1 MFLDNDLI
9 THLNTNNSVQVD
21 SLIIAEWNQNDLS
34 NIENYGNYRWR
45 PSSASVDV
53 FRNLA
58 PSYDPNDDGNFY
70 TGALESKYISEYRA
84 DSQEEPLIFLTD
96 QEEMQM
102 FYSLKDCFKPFRP
115 RSGINKM
122 LFFGDLD
129 VEGRKNK
136 FVDSIRSG
144 RRPRYYFCSK
154 NDQFKYWTSYR
165 KDSGI
170 EVGVSSLVPRGIDS
184 SFGYEITDSAPFVVY
199 KEQVVANRIVVKMQT
214 NLADDLV
221 LGVDGEPV
229 VSSVIRRENVQTDD
243 ELSDRSKSSIPRK
256 WKIQY
261 LDSEN
266 NWLNAIS
273 FDENSLRS
281 DGSDIVPWDGYVE
294 ISYGVKI
301 PQEYR
306 ENFHFID
313 YISSSVQ
320 LPVDTING
328 EAYILLEN
336 DLDPGVLWVWNTKL
350 DEWETSNV
358 EYGFSLLENDDTK
371 RTGIVT
377 SLVDPKYFLRNDIPT
392 YRDIVFLKG
401 LRVVVETMVSPNR
414 TFDLIEMSPRLK
426 ADVSKY
432 VIDFEINKD
441 IAATDYGLPVGAL
454 VASTGQINLSNHDGA
469 FTRLNVF
476 NEDEKTGSIISGNLR
491 PQTKFDFYE
500 TVLNVQGYDKFIPL
514 KTFYSEN
521 SAESYG
527 GFSDVSLTLR
537 DAFFRFES
545 EMATPIFLQNC
556 TLTMAVA
563 VLLDNIGFGNYIFKN
578 ITTANDPV
586 IPFFF
591 VEPDISVAEVLQRLA
606 QSTQTA
612 MFFDEYNNFCMMPK
626 EYLIPDYSISD
637 SNSSISD
644 RLVNLYGQKEVGS
657 VPNIEF
663 IAGVDSKIIN
673 DGQIN
678 YTTRYIQRD
687 VPNLEQAQINPNDR
701 TYAYK
706 SSVLWEL
713 GDQDEARTIN
723 QPMGKNGYSLGAVTL
738 DVDLSS
744 TVPYVENHQIEGNI
758 IDVGESGYLLPRFQ
772 GYLYA
777 NGEIIRY
784 DAQEYTVSG
793 VGNVW
798 ITNNNEYQKYFSKLS
813 FNGKMIV
820 TGRLRIY
827 AEPFYQESPGAS
839 QEGLEAGVVYKNGP
853 VSSHGRGQFGTSVTS
868 HSSELNPY
876 WESSKQAFR
885 MNSSLLFSTTP
896 AESIKYPPL
905 LTTTA
910 GTRSDDSAKSN
921 AVVSG
926 KIASLLRRT
935 VRAENNS
942 STVDQLE
949 AGTVQSSALILS
961 GSRTSSEAS
970 MPRDLITYVYKDFP
984 SSDFK
989 HVGTRMRIIGKK
1001 VDEKNQI
1008 PDNATA
1014 YFTTD
1019 INGESS
1025 SISGGSGGLGFMVD
1039 NVTKSGYY
1047 FEIMSLSKDIL
1058 SSFSTEKN
1066 KNSVLENIIFYKIP
1080 PQNVRYPH
1088 NGIDANGN
1096 ESESIVVN
1104 ANGRENFAQPIKLW
1118 GTLAKVL
1125 VDEGMFFGMDRMA
1138 SQDNPTVHDLGI
1150 EFERRGSSVKFYLYL
1165 NNVLIATVIDNNPLP
1180 SVTSDTVFSTCLF
1193 VRGGSKCMF
1202 ENIYA
1207 LRNRAIQSESVTAI
1221 SLDNLGTSSRNSLAA
1236 FGDNNVSI
1244 SESLRKYALSGIVQS
1259 TYLSSIGTERPRGFD
1274 IYFEEFGTIMRE
1286 CAYFNIKYDQAY
1298 PAIVA
1303 RMLPPL
1309 NNEKVYTVSGFLP
1322 GSYGAEFL
1330 LFNSS
1335 DRIISLAD
1343 SSANKIVIT
1352 GITFTQNISNV
1363 LTVDDYLGDRSNLS
1377 DPIII
1382 DNVIRSPQLAQK
1394 FYDNIKNSRSIY
1406 GKKSFSLNS
1415 LYVQNEDSAKDLM
1428 GWMIDKTMKNRKVV
1442 SVNTFGTPHIQL
1454 GDIVKIDYDL
1464 PEGVKFVETDKRFI
1478 VTSMK
1483 YSRSSSDIKTSLNLV
1498 EV

>member
-58 PSYDPNDDGNFY
+58 SSYDPNDDGNFY
-70 TGALESKYISEYRA
+70 TGALESKYISEYRVE
-84 DSQEEPLIFLTD
+84 SGSPLIFLTD
-96 QEEMQM
+96 QEEMQL

-122 LFFGDLD
+122 LYFGDLD
-129 VEGRKNK
+129 PEKKR

-165 KDSGI
+165 KDNGV
-170 EVGVSSLVPRGIDS
+170 EVGVSSVIPRGSDP

-199 KEQVVANRIVVKMQT
+199 KEQVAANRIVVKMQT
-214 NLADDLV
+214 NLADNVV

-229 VSSVIRRENVQTDD
+229 VSSVIRRENIRTTDD
-243 ELSDRSKSSIPRK
+243 LANRSKSSIPKK

-266 NWLNAIS
+266 NWINAIS

-294 ISYGVKI
+294 VSYGVKI
-301 PQEYR
+301 PEEYR

-320 LPVDTING
+320 LPANTING

-336 DLDPGVLWVWNTKL
+336 DLDPGVLWVWNTRL

-377 SLVDPKYFLRNDIPT
+377 SLVDPKYFLTNEIPT

-401 LRVVVETMVSPNR
+401 LRVVVETMVSPTR

-545 EMATPIFLQNC
+545 ELATPIFLQNC

-637 SNSSISD
+637 SNSSISE
-644 RLVNLYGQKEVGS
+644 RLVNLYGQKEIGS

-663 IAGVDSKIIN
+663 ISGVDSKIIN

-687 VPNLEQAQINPNDR
+687 VPKLEQAQVNPNTK
-701 TYAYK
+701 TYSYK
-706 SSVLWEL
+706 SAILWEL
-713 GDQDEARTIN
+713 GDQDEQRTIN
-723 QPMGKNGYSLGAVTL
+723 QPIVKAGYSLGAVTL
-738 DVDLSS
+738 NTNLSAS
-744 TVPYVENHQIEGNI
+744 VPYVQNHQIQENI
-758 IDVGESGYLLPRFQ
+758 IDVGETGYLLPRFQ
-772 GYLYA
+772 GYLYS

-784 DAQEYTVSG
+784 DAQEYTVTG

-813 FNGKMIV
+813 FNGSMIV

-827 AEPFYQESPGAS
+827 TEPFYQESPGAN
-839 QEGLEAGVVYKNGP
+839 QDGLESGVLYKNGP
-853 VSSHGRGQFGTSVTS
+853 VSFHGRGQFGTSITN
-868 HSSELNPY
+868 HFAGLNPY
-876 WESSKQAFR
+876 WENIENRQAFR

-896 AESIKYPPL
+896 TESIKYPPL
-905 LTTTA
+905 LPVSA
-910 GTRSDDSAKSN
+910 GARVDEQARSQ

-926 KIASLLRRT
+926 KIASMLRRT

-942 STVDQLE
+942 STIDQLD
-949 AGTVQSSALILS
+949 AGTVQSSALTLS
-961 GSRTSSEAS
+961 GSRNSSQS
-970 MPRDLITYVYKDFP
+970 STPRDLITYLYKSFP
-984 SSDFK
+984 SNDFK

-1001 VDEKNQI
+1001 VDEKTII

-1019 INGESS
+1019 VNGEAS

-1047 FEIMSLSKDIL
+1047 FEIMSLSKDVI
-1058 SSFSTEKN
+1058 SSFSTEKS
-1066 KNSVLENIIFYKIP
+1066 KDSVLENIIFYKIP
-1080 PQNVRYPH
+1080 PQNVRYPY

-1096 ESESIVVN
+1096 ESQSIVVN
-1104 ANGRENFAQPIKLW
+1104 ADGRENFAQPIKLW
-1118 GTLAKVL
+1118 GTLSRVL
-1125 VDEGMFFGMDRMA
+1125 SDTGMFIGMDRMM
-1138 SQDNPTVHDLGI
+1138 SQDNPTVYDLGI
-1150 EFERRGSSVKFYLYL
+1150 EFERLGSSVKFYLYL

-1180 SVTSDTVFSTCLF
+1180 SVTTDTVFSTCLF

-1207 LRNRAIQSESVTAI
+1207 LRNRAIQSENVTAI
-1221 SLDNLGTSSRNSLAA
+1221 SLDNSGTSSGNSLAA
-1236 FGDNNVSI
+1236 FGDSSISI
-1244 SESLRKYALSGIVQS
+1244 SESLRKYAISGIVQS
-1259 TYLSSIGTERPRGFD
+1259 TYLSSIGTERPPGYD
-1274 IYFEEFGTIMRE
+1274 MYFEEFGTIMRE

-1298 PAIVA
+1298 PAITA
-1303 RMLPPL
+1303 RMIPPL
-1309 NNEKVYTVSGFLP
+1309 NNEKIHTISGFLP

-1335 DRIISLAD
+1335 DRVISLAD

-1363 LTVDDYLGDRSNLS
+1363 LTVDDYLGERSSLS
-1377 DPIII
+1377 DPMVI
-1382 DNVIRSPQLAQK
+1382 DNIIRSPQLAQK
-1394 FYDNIKNSRSIY
+1394 FYDSIRNSRSIY

-1428 GWMIDKTMKNRKVV
+1428 GWMIDKTMKNRKVITI
-1442 SVNTFGTPHIQL
+1442 NTFGTPHIQL

-1464 PEGVKFVETDKRFI
+1464 PEGVKFVEVDKRFI

-1483 YSRSSSDIKTSLNLV
+1483 YSRSSSDIKTSLSLL

>member
-1 MFLDNDLI
+1 MFFDNDLI
-9 THLNTNNSVQVD
+9 THLKTNNSLQVD

-45 PSSASVDV
+45 PSSESVDV

-70 TGALESKYISEYRA
+70 TGALESKYISEYRV
-84 DSQEEPLIFLTD
+84 DSGSPLTFLTD
-96 QEEMQM
+96 QEEMQL

-122 LFFGDLD
+122 LFFGDQD
-129 VEGRKNK
+129 EEKSR

-165 KDSGI
+165 NDNGI
-170 EVGVSSLVPRGIDS
+170 EVGVSSVTPRSSDR
-184 SFGYEITDSAPFVVY
+184 SFGYEINDTAPFVVY
-199 KEQVVANRIVVKMQT
+199 KEQVAANRIVVKMQT
-214 NLADDLV
+214 NLADDVV

-229 VSSVIRRENVQTDD
+229 VPSIIRRENSIIEDD
-243 ELSDRSKSSIPRK
+243 LANRLKSSIPKK

-261 LDSEN
+261 LDLEN
-266 NWLNAIS
+266 NWLDAIS

-281 DGSDIVPWDGYVE
+281 NGFDIVPWDGYIE
-294 ISYGVKI
+294 LSYGIKI
-301 PQEYR
+301 PEEYR

-320 LPVDTING
+320 LPANTING

-336 DLDPGVLWVWNTKL
+336 DLDPGVLWVWNTRL
-350 DEWETSNV
+350 DEWEISNV
-358 EYGFSLLENDDTK
+358 EYGFSLLEDDDTK
-371 RTGIVT
+371 RTGIIT
-377 SLVDPKYFLRNDIPT
+377 SLVDPKYFLRNEIPT

-401 LRVVVETMVSPNR
+401 LRVVVETMMSPNR
-414 TFDLIEMSPRLK
+414 PFDLIEMSPRLK

-476 NEDEKTGSIISGNLR
+476 NQDEKTGSIISGNLR

-626 EYLIPDYSISD
+626 EYLIPDYSIGD
-637 SNSSISD
+637 SNTSISE

-663 IAGVDSKIIN
+663 ISGVDSKIIN

-687 VPNLEQAQINPNDR
+687 VPNLEQAQINPNDK
-701 TYAYK
+701 TYSYK
-706 SSVLWEL
+706 SAILWEL
-713 GDQDEARTIN
+713 GDQDESRTIN

-738 DVDLSS
+738 NTSLSAS
-744 TVPYVENHQIEGNI
+744 VPYVENHQIQENI

-784 DAQEYTVSG
+784 DAQEYEVTG
-793 VGNVW
+793 IGTVW
-798 ITNNNEYQKYFSKLS
+798 ITNNNEYQKYFSKLA

-820 TGRLRIY
+820 TGNLRIY
-827 AEPFYQESPGAS
+827 TEPFYQESPGAN
-839 QEGLEAGVVYKNGP
+839 QDGLEAGVLYKNGP
-853 VSSHGRGQFGTSVTS
+853 VSFHGRGQFGTSITS
-868 HSSELNPY
+868 HSAGLDPY
-876 WESSKQAFR
+876 WENAENRQAFR

-896 AESIKYPPL
+896 TESIKYPPL

-910 GTRSDDSAKSN
+910 GVRSDTDAKDN

-926 KIASLLRRT
+926 KIAKMLRRT
-935 VRAENNS
+935 VRAEDNS
-942 STVDQLE
+942 STINQLD
-949 AGTVQSSALILS
+949 AGTVQSSALVLS
-961 GSRTSSEAS
+961 GSRTSSQAS
-970 MPRDLITYVYKDFP
+970 TPRDLITYLYKSFP
-984 SSDFK
+984 TNDFK

-1001 VDEKNQI
+1001 VDETNQI
-1008 PDNATA
+1008 PDNSTT

-1019 INGESS
+1019 INGEAS

-1047 FEIMSLSKDIL
+1047 FEIMSLSKDVI

-1066 KNSVLENIIFYKIP
+1066 KDSVLENIIFYKIP

-1088 NGIDANGN
+1088 AGIDANGN
-1096 ESESIVVN
+1096 ESQSIIVN
-1104 ANGRENFAQPIKLW
+1104 ADGRENFAQPIKLW

-1150 EFERRGSSVKFYLYL
+1150 EFERIGSSVKFYLYL
-1165 NNVLIATVIDNNPLP
+1165 NNVLIASVIDNDPLP
-1180 SVTSDTVFSTCLF
+1180 SVTTDTVFSTCLF

-1202 ENIYA
+1202 ENVYA

-1221 SLDNLGTSSRNSLAA
+1221 SLNNSGTSSRSSLSV
-1236 FGDNNVSI
+1236 FGDEEISI
-1244 SESLRKYALSGIVQS
+1244 SESLRKYAISGIIQS
-1259 TYLSSIGTERPRGFD
+1259 TYLSSIGTERPPGYD

-1298 PAIVA
+1298 PAIIA

-1309 NNEKVYTVSGFLP
+1309 NSEKVYTVSGFLP

-1363 LTVDDYLGDRSNLS
+1363 LTVDDYLGERSNLS
-1377 DPIII
+1377 DPMII

-1394 FYDNIKNSRSIY
+1394 FYDNIKNSRSVY

-1428 GWMIDKTMKNRKVV
+1428 GWMIDKTMKSRRVIT
-1442 SVNTFGTPHIQL
+1442 VNTFGTPHIQL

-1464 PEGVKFVETDKRFI
+1464 PEGVKFVEVDKRFI

>member
-84 DSQEEPLIFLTD
+84 DSQIEPLIFLTE
-96 QEEMQM
+96 QQEMQM

-122 LFFGDLD
+122 LFFSG
-129 VEGRKNK
+129 KN
-136 FVDSIRSG
+136 VDSIRSG
-144 RRPRYYFCSK
+144 GRPRYYFCSK

-165 KDSGI
+165 KDDGV
-170 EVGVSSLVPRGIDS
+170 EVGVSSVTARGLDLN
-184 SFGYEITDSAPFVVY
+184 FGYEITDTAPFVVY
-199 KEQVVANRIVVKMQT
+199 KEEVATNRIVVKMQT

-221 LGVDGEPV
+221 FGVDGEPV
-229 VSSVIRRENVQTDD
+229 VSSRIRQENSSLEDP
-243 ELSDRSKSSIPRK
+243 LSNRSKSSIPKK

-266 NWLNAIS
+266 NWLNAAS
-273 FDENSLRS
+273 FDENSTRS
-281 DGSDIVPWDGYVE
+281 DGTAIVPWDGYVE
-294 ISYGVKI
+294 LSYGIKI
-301 PQEYR
+301 PEEYR
-306 ENFHFID
+306 QNFHFID

-320 LPVDTING
+320 LPLDAING
-328 EAYILLEN
+328 ESYILLEN
-336 DLDPGVLWVWNTKL
+336 DLDPGLLYIWNTRL
-350 DEWETSNV
+350 DEWETSNA

-371 RTGIVT
+371 RIGIIT
-377 SLVDPKYFLRNDIPT
+377 SLVDPKYFLRSEIPT

-401 LRVVVETMVSPNR
+401 LRVVVETMVSPNN

-426 ADVSKY
+426 ADLSKY

-454 VASTGQINLSNHDGA
+454 VASTGQVNLSNHDGA
-469 FTRLNVF
+469 FTRLNIF
-476 NEDEKTGSIISGNLR
+476 NKDEKTGSIISGNLR

-500 TVLNVQGYDKFIPL
+500 VVLNVQGYDKFIPL

-545 EMATPIFLQNC
+545 EMAAPIFLQNC

-612 MFFDEYNNFCMMPK
+612 MFFDEYNNFCIMPK
-626 EYLIPDYSISD
+626 EYLLPDYSISD
-637 SNSSISD
+637 NNSSISE
-644 RLVNLYGQKEVGS
+644 RLVNLYGQKEIGA

-663 IAGVDSKIIN
+663 ISGVDSKIIN

-687 VPNLEQAQINPNDR
+687 VPKLEQAQINPSDR

-706 SSVLWEL
+706 SAVLWEL
-713 GDQDEARTIN
+713 GDQDEERTIN
-723 QPMGKNGYSLGAVTL
+723 QPMGKTGYSLGAVTL
-738 DVDLSS
+738 NTDLSS
-744 TVPYVENHQIEGNI
+744 TVPYVENNQIRENI
-758 IDVGESGYLLPRFQ
+758 IDVGETAFFLPRFQ

-784 DAQEYTVSG
+784 DAQEYQVTG
-793 VGNVW
+793 IGDVW
-798 ITNNNEYQKYFSKLS
+798 ITNNNEYQKYFSKLP
-813 FNGKMIV
+813 FNGKMIL
-820 TGRLRIY
+820 TGNLRIY
-827 AEPFYQESPGAS
+827 TEPFYQESPGANQS
-839 QEGLEAGVVYKNGP
+839 GLEVGVVYKNGV
-853 VSSHGRGQFGTSVTS
+853 VSSHGRGQFGTTVTN
-868 HSSELNPY
+868 HYAGLNTY
-876 WESSKQAFR
+876 WTNIENREAFR
-885 MNSSLLFSTTP
+885 MNSGLLFSTTP
-896 AESIKYPPL
+896 TESLRYPPL
-905 LTTTA
+905 LTTSA
-910 GTRSDDSAKSN
+910 GTRVDEGARSQ

-926 KIASLLRRT
+926 RIASLLRRT

-942 STVDQLE
+942 STSDQLDS
-949 AGTVQSSALILS
+949 GTVQSSALVLS
-961 GSRTSSEAS
+961 GSRTSSQS
-970 MPRDLITYVYKDFP
+970 SSPRDLITYLYKSFP
-984 SSDFK
+984 SNDFK

-1001 VDEKNQI
+1001 VDETNQI
-1008 PDNATA
+1008 PDNSTP

-1019 INGESS
+1019 INGEAS

-1047 FEIMSLSKDIL
+1047 FEIMSLSKDVL
-1058 SSFSTEKN
+1058 SLFGTDKN
-1066 KNSVLENIIFYKIP
+1066 KDSVLENIIFYKIP

-1088 NGIDANGN
+1088 TGTDANGN
-1096 ESESIVVN
+1096 DTVVVN
-1104 ANGRENFAQPIKLW
+1104 ADGKENFAQPIKLW

-1125 VDEGMFFGMDRMA
+1125 VDEGMFFGMDRLM
-1138 SQDNPTVHDLGI
+1138 SQDNPTVYDLGI
-1150 EFERRGSSVKFYLYL
+1150 EFERVGSSVKFYLYL
-1165 NNVLIATVIDNNPLP
+1165 NNVLIATVIDNSPLP

-1207 LRNRAIQSESVTAI
+1207 LKNRAIQSESVSAI
-1221 SLDNLGTSSRNSLAA
+1221 SLNNSGTSSRSSLSA
-1236 FGDNNVSI
+1236 FGDNNISI

-1259 TYLSSIGTERPRGFD
+1259 TYLSSIGTERPPGYD
-1274 IYFEEFGTIMRE
+1274 MYFEEFGTILRE

-1303 RMLPPL
+1303 RMLPPV
-1309 NNEKVYTVSGFLP
+1309 NNEKSYTVSGFFP

-1343 SSANKIVIT
+1343 SSANKIVIA

-1363 LTVDDYLGDRSNLS
+1363 LTVDDYLGERSNLS
-1377 DPIII
+1377 DPVAI
-1382 DNVIRSPQLAQK
+1382 DNIIRSPQLAQK

-1428 GWMIDKTMKNRKVV
+1428 GWMIDKTMKSRRVITID
-1442 SVNTFGTPHIQL
+1442 TFGTPHIQL

-1464 PEGVKFVETDKRFI
+1464 PEGVKFVEVDKRFI

>member
-1 MFLDNDLI
+1 MFFDNDLI
-9 THLNTNNSVQVD
+9 THLKTNNSLQVD

-70 TGALESKYISEYRA
+70 TGALESKYISEYRV
-84 DSQEEPLIFLTD
+84 DSGSPLAFLTD
-96 QEEMQM
+96 QEEMQL

-129 VEGRKNK
+129 IQKNK
-136 FVDSIRSG
+136 FVDSVRSG

-165 KDSGI
+165 KDSGV
-170 EVGVSSLVPRGIDS
+170 EVGVSSLTARGLDS
-184 SFGYEITDSAPFVVY
+184 DFGYEITDAAPFVVY
-199 KEQVVANRIVVKMQT
+199 KEQVAANRIVVKMQT
-214 NLADDLV
+214 NLADDIV
-221 LGVDGEPV
+221 FGVDGEPV
-229 VSSVIRRENVQTDD
+229 VSSTIRRENSIIEDP
-243 ELSDRSKSSIPRK
+243 LSDRSKSNIPKK

-266 NWLNAIS
+266 NWLNAVS
-273 FDENSLRS
+273 FDETSLRS

-294 ISYGVKI
+294 ISYGIKI
-301 PQEYR
+301 PEEYR

-320 LPVDTING
+320 LPANTING

-336 DLDPGVLWVWNTKL
+336 NLDPGVLWVWNTRL
-350 DEWETSNV
+350 DKWETSSV

-371 RTGIVT
+371 RTGLLT
-377 SLVDPKYFLRNDIPT
+377 SLVDPEYFLRNEIAT

-426 ADVSKY
+426 ADISEY

-476 NEDEKTGSIISGNLR
+476 NEDERTGSIISGNLR

-500 TVLNVQGYDKFIPL
+500 TVLNVEGYDKFVPL

-521 SAESYG
+521 SAESHG
-527 GFSDVSLTLR
+527 GISNVSLTLR

-637 SNSSISD
+637 SNTSISE
-644 RLVNLYGQKEVGS
+644 RLVNLYGQKEIGS

-663 IAGVDSKIIN
+663 ISGVDSKIIN

-678 YTTRYIQRD
+678 YTTRYIQKD
-687 VPNLEQAQINPNDR
+687 LPNLEQAQINPNDR
-701 TYAYK
+701 TYSYK
-706 SSVLWEL
+706 SSILWEL

-723 QPMGKNGYSLGAVTL
+723 QPLGKTGYALGAVTL
-738 DVDLSS
+738 NTSLSAS
-744 TVPYVENHQIEGNI
+744 VPYVENHQIRENI
-758 IDVGESGYLLPRFQ
+758 IDVGETGYLLPRFQ

-784 DAQEYTVSG
+784 DAQEYEVTG
-793 VGNVW
+793 VGTVW

-820 TGRLRIY
+820 TGNLRIY
-827 AEPFYQESPGAS
+827 TEPFYQESPGAN
-839 QEGLEAGVVYKNGP
+839 QDGLESGVLYKNGP

-868 HSSELNPY
+868 HSAGLNPY
-876 WESSKQAFR
+876 WESIENRQSFR

-896 AESIKYPPL
+896 TESLRYPPL
-905 LTTTA
+905 LPTTA
-910 GTRSDDSAKSN
+910 GVRGDEQARSQ

-926 KIASLLRRT
+926 KIASMLKRT

-942 STVDQLE
+942 STVNQLD
-949 AGTVQSSALILS
+949 AGTVQSSALVLS
-961 GSRTSSEAS
+961 GSRASSQS
-970 MPRDLITYVYKDFP
+970 STPRDLITYLYKSFP
-984 SSDFK
+984 SNDFK
-989 HVGTRMRIIGKK
+989 HVGTRMRIIGKT
-1001 VDEKNQI
+1001 VDEKFTI
-1008 PDNATA
+1008 PDNATP

-1019 INGESS
+1019 VNGEAS

-1047 FEIMSLSKDIL
+1047 FEIMSLSKDVV
-1058 SSFSTEKN
+1058 SSFSTEKS
-1066 KNSVLENIIFYKIP
+1066 KDSVLENIIFYKIP

-1088 NGIDANGN
+1088 AGIDANGN
-1096 ESESIVVN
+1096 ESESIQIN

-1118 GTLAKVL
+1118 GTLSKVL
-1125 VDEGMFFGMDRMA
+1125 ADTGMFVGMDRMM
-1138 SQDNPTVHDLGI
+1138 SQDNPTVYDLGI
-1150 EFERRGSSVKFYLYL
+1150 EFERLGSSVKFYLYL

-1180 SVTSDTVFSTCLF
+1180 SVTTNTVFSTCLF

-1202 ENIYA
+1202 ENLYA
-1207 LRNRAIQSESVTAI
+1207 LRNRAIQSENVTAI
-1221 SLDNLGTSSRNSLAA
+1221 SLDNSGASSRNSLEV
-1236 FGDNNVSI
+1236 FGDNNISI
-1244 SESLRKYALSGIVQS
+1244 SESLRKYAISGIVQS
-1259 TYLSSIGTERPRGFD
+1259 TYLSSIGTERPPGYD
-1274 IYFEEFGTIMRE
+1274 MYFEEFGTILRE

-1298 PAIVA
+1298 PAIIA
-1303 RMLPPL
+1303 RMIPPL
-1309 NNEKVYTVSGFLP
+1309 NNEKSYTVSGFLP

-1335 DRIISLAD
+1335 DRGIDLSD

-1363 LTVDDYLGDRSNLS
+1363 LTVDDYLGDRANLS

-1394 FYDNIKNSRSIY
+1394 FYDNIRNSRSIY

-1428 GWMIDKTMKNRKVV
+1428 GWMIDKTMKSRKVIT
-1442 SVNTFGTPHIQL
+1442 VNTFGTPHIQL

-1464 PEGVKFVETDKRFI
+1464 PEGVKFVEVDKRFI